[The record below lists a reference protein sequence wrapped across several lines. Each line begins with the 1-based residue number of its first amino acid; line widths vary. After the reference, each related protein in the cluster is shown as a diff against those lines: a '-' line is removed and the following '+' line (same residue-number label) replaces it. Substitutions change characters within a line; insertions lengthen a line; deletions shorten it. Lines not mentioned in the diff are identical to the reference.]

1 MEAPWTA
8 YLPLPFTKLH
18 GLGNSYLYLDVRDHP
33 LPEEILPALARKMA
47 DPGFGIGADGI
58 ILIDHATQAP
68 FRMRIFNRDGS
79 EAEMCGNGIRGF
91 AKYLYDRGQ
100 AGKDQRIETLAGVL
114 SIRVAREDGGVARAI
129 AVDMGRPVF
138 IREAIPM
145 EGGEPGQPAVDIPLE
160 VAGTSLGL
168 TAVNMG
174 NPHVVHF
181 VSALWDRAET
191 ARVGEA
197 VEHHPWFPQRVN
209 FHVAEV
215 VHPQLVRVRHW
226 ERGAGLTNACGTGAC
241 AVLVAG
247 VLSGRLERA
256 AAVEVP
262 GGTLHITWAE
272 NDHVMMTG
280 PAEQVCEGV
289 FHLA

>member
-1 MEAPWTA
+1 MEASWTA

-18 GLGNSYLYLDVRDHP
+18 GLGNCYLYIDVRDRP
-33 LPEEILPALARKMA
+33 LPEEILPELARRMA
-47 DPGFGIGADGI
+47 DRGFGIGADGI
-58 ILIDHATQAP
+58 ILIDHSEQAP
-68 FRMRIFNRDGS
+68 FRMRIFNSDGS

-100 AGKDQRIETLAGVL
+100 AGSDQSVETLAGVL
-114 SIRVAREDGGVARAI
+114 HTRVVREEGGVARAI
-129 AVDMGRPVF
+129 AVDMGRPVLT
-138 IREAIPM
+138 RGAIPM
-145 EGGEPGQPAVDIPLE
+145 HGEPLHQAVDMPLSA
-160 VAGTSLGL
+160 AGTNLLL
-168 TAVNMG
+168 TAVSMG

-197 VEHHPWFPQRVN
+197 VEHHPWFPRRVN

-247 VLSGRLERA
+247 VLSGRLDRDAE
-256 AAVEVP
+256 VEVP
-262 GGTLHITWAE
+262 GGSLHITWAK

-289 FHLA
+289 FDIA